1 LAPVPA
7 AAKKRSIIE
16 KYETETL
23 PATFDAEATFPEDL
37 KLQEVSFEELMK
49 K

>member
-16 KYETETL
+16 KYGVPFVKTETL
-23 PATFDAEATFPEDL
+23 PATFSEDL